1 MAPAALALDPQ
12 PGDAVLTISADL
24 AAAMDPNAGPVP
36 GDTTTL
42 PAVAAS
48 PADFAF
54 ALARPVEH
62 HASCPGQ
69 YIVGQVLN
77 PQGGPVA
84 GVHVVMV
91 DEWGNRSDTVS
102 KDGEADYGSY
112 DFSIHSFANH
122 YTLTV
127 VDPAGNI
134 ASPAV
139 TVEHLQ
145 GAAGDAPCHTVV
157 WIGG

>member
-1 MAPAALALDPQ
+1 M
-12 PGDAVLTISADL
+12 
-24 AAAMDPNAGPVP
+24 
-36 GDTTTL
+36 
-42 PAVAAS
+42 
-48 PADFAF
+48 
-54 ALARPVEH
+54 
-62 HASCPGQ
+62 
-69 YIVGQVLN
+69 
-77 PQGGPVA
+77 A

-102 KDGEADYGSY
+102 KNGEADYGSY
-112 DFSIHSFANH
+112 DFAIHSFANH

-145 GAAGDAPCHTVV
+145 GAGAMRRVIRWCGSADEKPNHGDHGDTENAGFSGKLSVLSVPL
-157 WIGG
+157 W

>member
-1 MAPAALALDPQ
+1 M
-12 PGDAVLTISADL
+12 LTISADL

-48 PADFAF
+48 PADFSF
-54 ALARPVEH
+54 ALARPVENH
-62 HASCPGQ
+62 TSCPGN

-77 PQGGPVA
+77 RQGAPVA
-84 GVHVVMV
+84 GVHIVMV

-102 KDGEADYGSY
+102 KNGEADYGSY
-112 DFSIHSFANH
+112 DFAIHSFANH

-139 TVEHLQ
+139 VVEHLQ
-145 GAAGDAPCHTVV
+145 GAGGDAPCHTVV